1 MALHLALTSLAAGP
15 VTGPG
20 VGPTGTSPVS
30 AAAST
35 PPVRLEVLAILE
47 DLDDRVR
54 SIRVESS

>member
-1 MALHLALTSLAAGP
+1 MALHLALTSLTAGP
-15 VTGPG
+15 VTGPE

-30 AAAST
+30 AAST

-47 DLDDRVR
+47 DLDNRVR